1 MSDEKFR
8 AMFKKYDTD
17 YSNYLTVDELLTVLV
32 KEIGVDMTPNELID
46 MLAEFDQ
53 DGNGKI
59 DIDEFV
65 SLMSQSNLNF

>member
-46 MLAEFDQ
+46 MLAEFD
-53 DGNGKI
+53 
-59 DIDEFV
+59 
-65 SLMSQSNLNF
+65 